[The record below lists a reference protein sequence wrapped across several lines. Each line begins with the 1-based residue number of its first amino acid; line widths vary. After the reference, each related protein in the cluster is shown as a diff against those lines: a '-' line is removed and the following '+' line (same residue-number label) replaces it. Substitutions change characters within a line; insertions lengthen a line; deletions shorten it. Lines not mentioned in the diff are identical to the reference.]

1 MKRLEAALGKDIPV
15 AVFLVLS
22 TVLAYSRL
30 PGNAFINLDDPLQ
43 LLSNERVLSGLSWSG
58 FLWSF
63 GPESPCSPVTW
74 LAYASIHAVFG
85 LQPWAYHVASLMLHT
100 AAALLLYLF
109 LRTSTGAYLRSAF
122 VASLFA
128 LHPINVES
136 VAWVAELNNVLSG
149 LFFMLTLCLYGWYAR
164 RPGPA
169 RYLLTLG
176 GFGLGLLAK
185 PVLMTLP
192 FILLLVDLWPLRR
205 VRAVEEDRGM
215 SLARLLAEKV
225 PFMLMSLASVMST
238 LLMVREHASFYST
251 DAVPIL
257 LRLSNALVSS
267 MKYLGKLFLPVDL
280 ALLYPY
286 PSTVPWW
293 QAAGAG
299 ILLLLISLA
308 AVKYVR
314 RFPYVLTGWL
324 WFLGGLVPF
333 LGIIQAGQWP
343 EMADRYAYL
352 TFIGIFIVLSWG
364 IYDLAMKTRLPR
376 WVLPASGTALIPI
389 LVLLTWMQVGS
400 WKDSVTLFRRVVTV
414 NPDSPVVRNSLANG
428 LLEQGQ
434 AEEAIFHYREALR
447 IDPACTEALFNL
459 GLACQREGRGQEAL
473 DFLLRAF
480 RADPLQPDVH
490 VALGEVLAGMGRTE
504 DAKAH
509 LQEALRLDPAGAEA
523 LTALGNILLR
533 EGRTEEAVNHYGE
546 ALKVRPGQP
555 DILNN
560 LGTALAHMGRTK
572 TAVRY
577 FEEALQARPDFS
589 DARENLEKSRRGLLA
604 WQDAMRR
611 MQQELKERPRDP
623 VLLTRLGDGHAGQG
637 DFEEAVARYRDAL
650 SARPDH
656 VPALSGLALALTRIR
671 DYAGAMEAFQT
682 MRRLRPEDPRIAYNI
697 ACLHAR
703 QNNVKE
709 SLAWLNEAVKG
720 GFSDRRLLLADPDLA
735 AVRKAGGFEE
745 ILRSLGGEAR
755 KNLPSKEQGISGKEE

>member
-1 MKRLEAALGKDIPV
+1 MKRRGSDLAKDIS
-15 AVFLVLS
+15 AGVFLVLF

-30 PGNAFINLDDPLQ
+30 PGNGFINLDDPLQ
-43 LLSNERVLSGLSWSG
+43 LLSNERVLSGLSWGS

-63 GPESPCSPVTW
+63 GPESPCSPITW

-85 LQPWAYHVASLMLHT
+85 LQPWAYHVAGLMFHT
-100 AAALLLYLF
+100 AAALLLYFF
-109 LRTSTGAYLRSAF
+109 LMTSTGAHLKSAF

-149 LFFMLTLCLYGWYAR
+149 LFFMMTLCLYAWYAR
-164 RPGPA
+164 RPGPV

-176 GFGLGLLAK
+176 VFGLGLLAK

-205 VRAVEEDRGM
+205 VRAVEEDRGI
-215 SLARLLAEKV
+215 SLVRLIAEKV
-225 PFMLMSLASVMST
+225 PFMLMSLASVIST
-238 LLMVREHASFYST
+238 LLMVKEHASFYST

-257 LRLSNALVSS
+257 LRLSNALVSC
-267 MKYLGKLFLPVDL
+267 MKYLGKLFWPTDL

-286 PSTVPWW
+286 PEAVPWW

-299 ILLLLISLA
+299 VLLLLITLA
-308 AVKYVR
+308 AVKSIR
-314 RFPYVLTGWL
+314 RFPYALTGWL

-364 IYDLAMKTRLPR
+364 IPDLATKVRLPR
-376 WVLPASGTALIPI
+376 WVLPASGAALIPI
-389 LVLLTWMQVGS
+389 LVLLTWMQVGC
-400 WKDSVTLFRRVVTV
+400 WKDSVTLFRCVVTV
-414 NPDSPVVRNSLANG
+414 NPDSPVVHNSLANG

-434 AEEAIFHYREALR
+434 AQEAIFHYREALR
-447 IDPACTEALFNL
+447 IDPQCTEALFNL
-459 GLACQREGRGQEAL
+459 GLACQREGQGQQAL

-480 RADPLQPDVH
+480 RADPSQPDVH

-504 DAKAH
+504 DAKGH
-509 LQEALRLDPAGAEA
+509 LQEALRQDPASAEA

-533 EGRTEEAVNHYGE
+533 EGMTEEAVNHYAE

-577 FEEALQARPDFS
+577 FEEALRARPDFA
-589 DARENLEKSRRGLLA
+589 DARENLEKSRKGLLA

-611 MQQELKERPRDP
+611 IQQELKERPRDP
-623 VLLTRLGDGHAGQG
+623 ELLTHLGDCHAGQG
-637 DFEEAVARYRDAL
+637 DFEVAVARYREAL
-650 SARPDH
+650 SARPEH
-656 VPALSGLALALTRIR
+656 VPALSGLALALTRMR
-671 DYAGAMEAFQT
+671 DYAGAMEAFKT

-703 QNNVKE
+703 RNNVKE

-720 GFSDRRLLLADPDLA
+720 GFGDRRLLLADPDLA
-735 AVRKAGGFEE
+735 AVRETGAFEK
-745 ILRSLGGEAR
+745 ILRSLGGEDR
-755 KNLPSKEQGISGKEE
+755 GNLPSKEQGISDKEK